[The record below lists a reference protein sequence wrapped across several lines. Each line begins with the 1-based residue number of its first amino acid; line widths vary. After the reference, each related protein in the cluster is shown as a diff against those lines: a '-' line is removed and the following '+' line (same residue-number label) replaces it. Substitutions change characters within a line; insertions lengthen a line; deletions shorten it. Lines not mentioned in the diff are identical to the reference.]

1 MPLATSKDA
10 RSKTMMAVVAGAV
23 AADAAA
29 ENPVAVGHSEAY
41 ATGVVGVLVASS
53 VAKVVCLVT

>member
-1 MPLATSKDA
+1 MPLATSRDA
-10 RSKTMMAVVAGAV
+10 RSKTVVAAGAV
-23 AADAAA
+23 AAEAAA
-29 ENPVAVGHSEAY
+29 GNPVAVGHSEAY